1 MVDAIPRVPD
11 PNKYPRRLS
20 RATDLLASVFNSL
33 FRRGRIIRLDND
45 EFDITGF
52 GNGTV
57 TSVANG
63 TGLVAAPSPI
73 VGAGT
78 LSIGNTAVTAGT
90 YSFSNITVNAQGQIT
105 AAANGAEH
113 NGTVTSVGS
122 GTGLTGGPITT
133 TGSISLAN
141 TAVTPGT
148 YTDPTIT
155 VDQQGRL
162 TSAANGTASS
172 PLTTK
177 GDVFTF
183 TSANARLSVGN
194 DGQILYAN
202 SAATT
207 GLLWGNAPSGT
218 SPLTTKGDLWGF
230 TSVDARVPIGT
241 NGYVLTANS
250 SASAGLD
257 WEPASGGNG
266 TGNDPISSVYP
277 VFIPT
282 GNDDEFSSGSFSGW
296 TAVNSGSHLPTLTQ
310 TNNVLSIAHPGGD
323 ASQELHAWMK
333 TATVSTNDFIEV
345 AFRQFGPTQSFPLGG
360 LIMGDGATYGSGN
373 QVTLHFSPSEGNQI
387 RWSAMTGFN
396 TQSSSIGS
404 IGILAAS
411 AYCDM
416 FLRLTYLGSNNWKGQ
431 CSADGT
437 SWITMVSSYSRT
449 LAPTTIGFF
458 VTTWGG
464 SLPCG
469 WSFRYFKHGP

>member
-63 TGLVAAPSPI
+63 TGLVAVPSPI

-78 LSIGNTAVTAGT
+78 LSIANTAVTAGT
-90 YSFSNITVNAQGQIT
+90 YSFSSITVNAQGQIT

-141 TAVTPGT
+141 TAVAPGT

-202 SAATT
+202 SAAAT

-277 VFIPT
+277 VFTPT

-323 ASQELHAWMK
+323 GGAELHAWMK
-333 TATVSTNDFIEV
+333 TPASIAANNYVEI
-345 AFRQFGPTQSFPLGG
+345 AFRSIGFSQNFNDCGVLFA
-360 LIMGDGATYGSGN
+360 DGTTYGSGA
-373 QVTLHFSPSEGNQI
+373 QAVGWDSMSDHVWALAV
-387 RWSAMTGFN
+387 WSNYNSQGTTSAQAYD
-396 TQSSSIGS
+396 QSTPHS
-404 IGILAAS
+404 
-411 AYCDM
+411 DV
-416 FLRLTYLGSNNWKGQ
+416 FLRLIYNGSNSFTLKTS
-431 CSADGT
+431 CDGV
-437 SWITMVSSYSRT
+437 SWMTVLTRAVT
-449 LAPTTIGFF
+449 LTPTKAGFF
-458 VTTWGG
+458 VSTAGG
-464 SLPCG
+464 ANPCLF
-469 WSFRYFKHGP
+469 SIRYCRFG